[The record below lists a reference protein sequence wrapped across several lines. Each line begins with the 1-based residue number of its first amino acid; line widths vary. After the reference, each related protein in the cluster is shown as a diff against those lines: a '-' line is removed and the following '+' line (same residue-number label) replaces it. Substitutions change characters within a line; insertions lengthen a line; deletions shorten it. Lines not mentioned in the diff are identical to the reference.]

1 CAASE
6 LKCACE
12 APRPDRVRGRRI
24 RPKELS
30 PKYRVRSFAQKKR
43 FRMTASQKGGNPRS
57 RLPIA
62 ALRPRIVVEE
72 PCTRQFVRRIAGVL
86 RLGRA
91 PSLRMTYQNSL
102 VILVFFAKFEA
113 FRLSPQIQV

>member
-72 PCTRQFVRRIAGVL
+72 PCTRQFYSTHRRGPSTRACALAQDDILKLARHSGV
-86 RLGRA
+86 
-91 PSLRMTYQNSL
+91 SCK
-102 VILVFFAKFEA
+102 I
-113 FRLSPQIQV
+113 